1 MIGAGRAGKG
11 ASVIDVPDPVAE
23 RVARNEA
30 TFREANERVASFSH
44 ALEREDPLPVLCECA
59 DPRCT
64 NVVLVTHAE
73 YEEVRADPSWFVS
86 DLGHVANAEGWGR
99 VISENERFAVVE
111 KLGDAAEVAAELD
124 PRAAEPQP

>member
-1 MIGAGRAGKG
+1 MLDPAE
-11 ASVIDVPDPVAE
+11 SPPDPVAE

-30 TFREANERVASFSH
+30 TFREANERVARFSH

-73 YEEVRADPSWFVS
+73 YEQVRACPTWFVG
-86 DLGHVANAEGWGR
+86 DVGHVVNSQGWGR
-99 VISENERFAVVE
+99 VVLENERFAVVE

-124 PRAAEPQP
+124 PRSTTELP